1 MENFER
7 IYLNLWIKT
16 LITTRHVSVGWFEI
30 PVENMERAMA
40 FYEAV
45 FDCKL
50 DRHQM
55 GPIDM
60 AWFPWDESKQGA
72 GGSLVKAEG
81 YYKPSAEGT
90 KIYFSSEDV
99 SVELNKIEKA
109 GGKIIQSKTEIAPNI
124 GFMALFHDCEGNEIA
139 LHSNK

>member
-1 MENFER
+1 M
-7 IYLNLWIKT
+7 K
-16 LITTRHVSVGWFEI
+16 HVSIGWFEI
-30 PVENMERAMA
+30 PVEKMERAMA

-50 DRHQM
+50 DRHHM

-60 AWFPWDESKQGA
+60 AWFPWDESRLGA

-81 YYKPSAEGT
+81 YYKPSTEGT

-99 SVELNKIEKA
+99 NVELSRIEKA
-109 GGKIIQSKTEIAPNI
+109 GGKIIQPKTEISPDI
-124 GFMALFHDCEGNEIA
+124 GFMALFHDSEGNEIA
-139 LHSNK
+139 LHSKQ